1 MLNNIIELYKYILN
15 DSLVNRIASIIL
27 SFLFPMLVLLFALR
41 LTRLIFIAIQY
52 LVFNKK
58 IYHEIDNIKNISNEQ
73 EIIKESDYN
82 PIEWK

>member
-15 DSLVNRIASIIL
+15 DPLVNRIASIIL

-73 EIIKESDYN
+73 EIIKESD
-82 PIEWK
+82 